1 MAITKTE
8 FSYNAELSTTGT
20 KGTTTYSAP
29 GKFYVGINTERLPE
43 SSTLLTGVSSQLTPI
58 HLRLEFGS
66 HTTDSAHLITLI
78 TLHDVIVNCNIL
90 TKQAS
95 VKN

>member
-1 MAITKTE
+1 MSILPDE
-8 FSYNAELSTTGT
+8 FSATQAD
-20 KGTTTYSAP
+20 TTTYDSPA
-29 GKFYVGINTERLPE
+29 KFYVGINTERLPE
-43 SSTLLTGVSSQLTPI
+43 SSTLLTGISSNLKPI
-58 HLRLEFGS
+58 HCRIEFGS
-66 HTTDSAHLITLI
+66 HQTTNAHLITLI

>member
-1 MAITKTE
+1 MSILPDE
-8 FSYNAELSTTGT
+8 FSATQAD
-20 KGTTTYSAP
+20 TTTYDSPA
-29 GKFYVGINTERLPE
+29 KFYVGINTERLPE
-43 SSTLLTGVSSQLTPI
+43 SSTLLTGISSQLTPI
-58 HLRLEFGS
+58 HCRIEFGS
-66 HTTDSAHLITLI
+66 HTTDDPHLITLV